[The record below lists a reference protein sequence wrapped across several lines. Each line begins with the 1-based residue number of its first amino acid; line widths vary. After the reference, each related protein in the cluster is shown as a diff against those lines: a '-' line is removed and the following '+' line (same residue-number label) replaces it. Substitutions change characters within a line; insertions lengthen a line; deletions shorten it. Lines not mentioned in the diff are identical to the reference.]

1 MMDLYDALGLSRDAP
16 QEGIKAAYRKVAKSG
31 AHPDHGGSTEAFAL
45 IKLAYDTLSD
55 PERRERY
62 DRTGKT
68 DDQPDT
74 LDAKALQVLFSA
86 LARQIMQADQHHY
99 VYEKLNFLALIL
111 TEIANQKRVATS
123 KITAIE
129 DTLVKRKALSA
140 RFHSADGKPNH
151 ISRMLDSE
159 NANATELIRALRCEV
174 EVCERAEQIAGD
186 HSFDFE
192 QEQAGYPSSF
202 SFVTTY

>member
-1 MMDLYDALGLSRDAP
+1 MDLYEVLGLSRDAP
-16 QEGIKAAYRKVAKSG
+16 PEGIKAAYRKMAKSG
-31 AHPDHGGSTEAFAL
+31 VHPDHGGSTESFAL

-86 LARQIMQADQHHY
+86 LAQQIMQVDQLSQS
-99 VYEKLNFLALIL
+99 YETMDFLTMIKSSLGF
-111 TEIANQKRVATS
+111 QKRAAENVVKS
-123 KITAIE
+123 IE
-129 DTLVKRKALSA
+129 DTLEKRKSLSA

-151 ISRMLDSE
+151 ISRMLDAE
-159 NANATELIRALRCEV
+159 NANALELIRAKRGEI
-174 EVCERAEQIAGD
+174 EIIERAEEMAAD
-186 HSFDFE
+186 HSFDFD
-192 QEQAGYPSSF
+192 QAQAGYPSSY
-202 SFVTTY
+202 SFITTY